1 VLLAA
6 GLVAKKAVELGLKVK
21 PHIKTSLAPGSR
33 VVTEY
38 LAAAGLLPYLEKLGF
53 NVAAYGC
60 TTCIGNSG
68 PLAQPIEEA
77 IVKNDLVCAAVLS
90 GNRNFEA
97 RIHANIRAN
106 FLASPPLVVAYAIAG
121 TMLKDLRTEPLGK
134 SKDGQDVYIGHV
146 WPSAD
151 EVKALMKLAMD
162 APTFRRLYSN
172 LAEANPM
179 WKKIS
184 APAGQVYSWPKSSY
198 IAEPPFFQ
206 NFSMKPGRT
215 GSIAGARILGVFG
228 DSVTTDHIS
237 PAGSIKPTSPA
248 GIYPQEHDVAV
259 ADFNSYGAR
268 RGNHEVM
275 MRGTFANVRIK
286 NLMLGGKEGGMT
298 LYKGQEMPI
307 YDAAMRYVGDRTPTV
322 VFGGEEYGTGSSRD
336 WAAKGTQLLGV
347 KAVIARSFERI
358 HRSNL
363 VGMGVMPLQFLGA
376 DSAQTLGIKG
386 DELIDVLGLDDI
398 HPQQELTLVI
408 QRADGTRQEVKVK
421 SRIDTPI
428 EVDYYKHGGILPYV
442 LRELMAA

>member
-1 VLLAA
+1 
-6 GLVAKKAVELGLKVK
+6 
-21 PHIKTSLAPGSR
+21 
-33 VVTEY
+33 
-38 LAAAGLLPYLEKLGF
+38 
-53 NVAAYGC
+53 
-60 TTCIGNSG
+60 
-68 PLAQPIEEA
+68 
-77 IVKNDLVCAAVLS
+77 
-90 GNRNFEA
+90 
-97 RIHANIRAN
+97 
-106 FLASPPLVVAYAIAG
+106 
-121 TMLKDLRTEPLGK
+121 MLKDLRTEPLGK
-134 SKDGQDVYIGHV
+134 SKDGQDVYIGHI
-146 WPSAD
+146 WPGAD
-151 EVKALMKLAMD
+151 EVKSLMKLAMD
-162 APTFRRLYSN
+162 APTFKRLYSN

-184 APAGQVYSWPKSSY
+184 APTGQVYSWPKSTY

-248 GIYPQEHDVAV
+248 GVYLQEHDVAV

-286 NLMLGGKEGGMT
+286 NLLLGGKEGGLT
-298 LYKGQEMPI
+298 LYKGEEMPI
-307 YDAAMRYVGDRTPTV
+307 YDAAMRYIGDRTPTV

-347 KAVIARSFERI
+347 KAVVARSFERI

-363 VGMGVMPLQFLGA
+363 VGMGVLPLQFLGA
-376 DSAQTLGIKG
+376 DSAQSLGLKG
-386 DELIDVLGLDDI
+386 DEQIDVLGLEDI
-398 HPQQELTLVI
+398 RPQQELTLVI
-408 QRADGTRQEVKVK
+408 QRADGSRLEVKVK

-428 EVDYYKHGGILPYV
+428 EVDYFRHGGILPYV
-442 LRELMAA
+442 LRELIAKAGPAAVKAA